1 MRKSQSFSL
10 LWITL
15 TTCLLLA
22 ATTNRYNYQDNFACG
37 GRLGVGF
44 PVSFLC
50 DYGGGASSPIDSWG
64 KVDLAD
70 FPYFSLQGL
79 FIDSLIYIAILLLM
93 ERLILLILHQNQQ
106 LHFEY
111 KIWLAFISISFLLG
125 YAFASVILASNQ
137 INFHNY
143 LLGIHPPIVYS
154 PTPPATLTP

>member
-1 MRKSQSFSL
+1 MRKFQSFSL
-10 LWITL
+10 LWIIL
-15 TTCLLLA
+15 TTCVIMA
-22 ATTNRYNYQDNFACG
+22 ATTNRYNYNDNFACE

-79 FIDSLIYIAILLLM
+79 FLDSLLYIAILFML
-93 ERLILLILHQNQQ
+93 ERLILRMIHHNEQ
-106 LHFEY
+106 LHSEY
-111 KIWLAFISISFLLG
+111 KKWLAFLSISFLLG
-125 YAFASVILASNQ
+125 YVFASFIVSSNRTN
-137 INFHNY
+137 IHND
-143 LLGIHPPIVYS
+143 LLGISPTSVFS